1 MSTTT
6 IRIPDD
12 LKARVTSAA
21 KNAGTT
27 PHNFILQAI
36 SEKTASAE
44 LQKDFNEDADKRYA
58 DIISTGETI
67 SWPLMRSYLEERMA
81 GKQTLFDPLPK
92 SWRAKGGTN

>member
-44 LQKDFNEDADKRYA
+44 LQNDFNEDADKRYA
-58 DIISTGETI
+58 DIVSTEETI
-67 SWPLMRSYLEERMA
+67 SWPLMRSYLENRMA
-81 GKQTLFDPLPK
+81 GKTDAVRPV
-92 SWRAKGGTN
+92 AKKLAR